1 MTQVVDWLI
10 PAVIGVMFTVLGG
23 LKLYGLRK
31 GIVGGRDKSLPVRL
45 CGT

>member
-1 MTQVVDWLI
+1 MTQIVDWLI
-10 PAVIGVMFTVLGG
+10 PAVIGVTFTLLGC
-23 LKLYGLRK
+23 LKLYGLRM